1 MSQTAL
7 PADRAEPSG
16 PAEPSPPP
24 VAAGAAD
31 APVRPARARAEG
43 PLWLLVGLLVAL
55 ALTWPLATQ
64 LGTHVPQDAADP
76 LAEAWEVA
84 WSGHA
89 LLTDPL
95 HLYAGNTFW
104 PEGPSLAF
112 SDSHLGYLPA
122 SLIGSSPRAVIVR
135 YDLLFLFA
143 YGLAFAGAAL
153 LARELGAR
161 PAAAA
166 VAGAAYAW
174 APWRILHNGHL
185 NILSVGGVPLSLFLL
200 VSGYRRG
207 RPRQVVAGWLVAAWQ
222 VSLGFALGIWFVYLL
237 ALLSVVAGAVWLRRG
252 RPALP
257 RPMVRATAVGGGTF
271 LVLLGLLLAPYLAVR
286 SRYPDATRSIADVD
300 LYSPPVRGLFA
311 AAGESRVWGDATA
324 FARDTLGW
332 APEMALFPGLL
343 VLVLAGVG
351 LGARV
356 LPRPA
361 RVGLVLLGAGALV
374 LGFGT
379 AWSVSKP
386 VYTALFDLAPGWSS
400 LRTPGRLA
408 FVWTLVL
415 ALLAAL
421 GTERLLAAATTGRR
435 RVPAAALSVGGLLLA
450 AVVLWEGS
458 PRLPLSEVPMPPA
471 GLAAVDGPLVNF
483 PASAGADNTYMFW
496 STQSWQQI
504 ANGNTSY
511 LPPALSQ
518 VRAMESFPDAATVG
532 DLRGRG
538 YESVVVHLDRIGGTP
553 WEPVPARPV
562 DGLGV
567 TVRTEGSMLV
577 YDLNP

>member
-1 MSQTAL
+1 MTAETRVDDV
-7 PADRAEPSG
+7 PAHA
-16 PAEPSPPP
+16 PAEQAGPP
-24 VAAGAAD
+24 GSRD
-31 APVRPARARAEG
+31 ARDRSRWEG
-43 PLWLLVGLLVAL
+43 PLWLLAGLLVAL

-64 LGTHVPQDAADP
+64 LSTHVPQDAADP

-89 LLTDPL
+89 LFTQPL
-95 HLYAGNTFW
+95 RLYSANAFW

-122 SLIGSSPRAVIVR
+122 SLIGDGAVAVVVR
-135 YDLLFLFA
+135 YNLLFLFA
-143 YGLAFAGAAL
+143 YGLAFAGAGL

-166 VAGAAYAW
+166 VAAAAYAW

-207 RPRQVVAGWLVAAWQ
+207 RPWQVVAGWLVAAWQ
-222 VSLGFALGIWFVYLL
+222 VSIGFALGIWFVYLL
-237 ALLSVVAGAVWLRRG
+237 GLLTVVAGVVWLRRG

-257 RPMVRATAVGGGTF
+257 RPLVRASAFGGGAF
-271 LVLLGLLLAPYLAVR
+271 LVLVGLLLTPYLAVR
-286 SRYPDATRSIADVD
+286 SRYPDAGRSLADVD

-311 AAGESRVWGDATA
+311 AAGESRAWGERTA
-324 FARDTLGW
+324 FVRDTLGW

-343 VLVLAGVG
+343 VVVLAAVG
-351 LGARV
+351 LRHAGVDRRLRTGLAAIGAV
-356 LPRPA
+356 
-361 RVGLVLLGAGALV
+361 ALV

-379 AWSVSKP
+379 AWAVSKP
-386 VYTALFDLAPGWSS
+386 LYVLLFELAPGWSS

-415 ALLAAL
+415 ALLAAF
-421 GTERLLAAATTGRR
+421 GTERLLRGLSGTARSR
-435 RVPAAALSVGGLLLA
+435 LPAAGASAVAVLLA
-450 AVVLWEGS
+450 GVVLYEGS
-458 PRLPLSEVPMPPA
+458 PRLPLAEVPKPPA
-471 GLAAVDGPLVNF
+471 GLAAVPGPLVHF
-483 PASAGADNTYMFW
+483 PASAGADNTYMYW
-496 STQSWQQI
+496 STESWTKI

-511 LPPALSQ
+511 LPPSLAQ
-518 VRAMESFPDAATVG
+518 VRGMETFPDAITVG
-532 DLRGRG
+532 DLRARG

-567 TVRTEGSMLV
+567 SVRTEGTMLV
-577 YDLNP
+577 FDLNP